1 MEPTQQRNSFSAGK
15 NENVFGFVNNENRID
30 VNVSMK
36 DDDGCPRTKRKKWLH
51 VIWPKV
57 IWPIVT
63 DNTLANTSLVNTQ
76 LAETHQLTYSQ
87 LANSAGR
94 GKHALVTC
102 TDTLS

>member
-1 MEPTQQRNSFSAGK
+1 MEATQLRNSFSAGK

-51 VIWPKV
+51 VIWSTV
-57 IWPIVT
+57 ISPTLT
-63 DNTLANTSLVNTQ
+63 DTSLVNTSLVSTQ
-76 LAETHQLTYSQ
+76 LAETHQLAYSQ

-94 GKHALVTC
+94 GKHAVNDLR
-102 TDTLS
+102 L